1 MAQFRPAVSLHCT
14 FLAAIL
20 ALISIEGAGC
30 SSANSPTDPPSS
42 VVDQGAKVARDI
54 SDTELI
60 ELIAQRND
68 LLLIDVR
75 TDKEWDAGHIEGAC
89 FLDFLEDDFKPRAEA
104 LPTNRPIAVYCA
116 AGGRSEDAMKLLQKA
131 GFGEIYNLRNGFYG
145 WEDAGRPVSNEAPL
159 PLPTKE

>member
-1 MAQFRPAVSLHCT
+1 M
-14 FLAAIL
+14 LAAHL
-20 ALISIEGAGC
+20 PTAQQTPPVLWWTKAQKWPAT
-30 SSANSPTDPPSS
+30 SAT
-42 VVDQGAKVARDI
+42 
-54 SDTELI
+54 TELI